1 MKKRLRFYVLWSF
14 LLIVIAAA
22 AAVGAAWSWMHRPMH
37 LPADRIDF
45 VVDPGSSPRTV
56 ARALNA
62 VGVPM
67 WEPGF
72 VWMARLTEQDKL
84 MKAGGYQAI
93 NGDTPWLL
101 LERLARGDMTQRQI
115 TFLEGWTFRQIRQ
128 ALRENP
134 DVKQT
139 LGDTSDEALMERLGS
154 DIKHPE
160 GLFFPDTYIFTPG
173 STDFD
178 LLRRSYQEGQRILQD
193 TWAKRQSDLP
203 VATPYEAL
211 VLASIIEKETGHG
224 PDRRRVSGVFT
235 NRLKIGMLLQTDPT
249 VIYGMGEAYQGRIR
263 KRDLQT
269 DTPWNTYTRP
279 GLPPTPIAA
288 AGRAALLAAVQPEQ
302 HKYLFFVSRGNGT
315 SEFAENLSGHN
326 RNVSR
331 YILGQGARP
340 NATPAP
346 AGAPAAA
353 PAASTNAAPSS
364 DAGRGT
370 GTGTGASAGGD
381 SDSDS
386 DSAQGQDQ

>member
-1 MKKRLRFYVLWSF
+1 MKKRLSFYVLWLF

-37 LPADRIDF
+37 LSADRIDF

-62 VGVPM
+62 VGVPI

-72 VWMARLTEQDKL
+72 VWMARLSEQDKL
-84 MKAGGYQAI
+84 LKAGGYQAI

-101 LERLARGDMTQRQI
+101 LERMARGDMTQRQI

-128 ALRENP
+128 ALRDNP

-139 LGDTSDEALMERLGS
+139 LDGVSDEELMARLGS

-160 GLFFPDTYIFTPG
+160 GLFFPDTYVFTPG
-173 STDFD
+173 STDYD
-178 LLRRSYQEGQRILQD
+178 LLRRAYQEGQRILQD
-193 TWAKRQSDLP
+193 TWAKRQPDLP

-211 VLASIIEKETGHG
+211 VLASIVEKETGHG
-224 PDRRRVSGVFT
+224 PERRRVAGVFT

-331 YILGQGARP
+331 YILGQNSRP
-340 NATPAP
+340 STTPAP
-346 AGAPAAA
+346 TVTPATPPATAPVTAPAAGA
-353 PAASTNAAPSS
+353 DASPES
-364 DAGRGT
+364 
-370 GTGTGASAGGD
+370 ASG
-381 SDSDS
+381 STPE
-386 DSAQGQDQ
+386 SAQGQDQ

>member
-22 AAVGAAWSWMHRPMH
+22 AAVGAAWSWMHRPMQ

-93 NGDTPWLL
+93 NGDTPLLL

-134 DVKQT
+134 DIKQT
-139 LGDTSDEALMERLGS
+139 LGDVSDEALMERLGS

-160 GLFFPDTYIFTPG
+160 GLFFPDTYVFTPG
-173 STDFD
+173 STDYD
-178 LLRRSYQEGQRILQD
+178 LLRRAYQEGQRILQD

-249 VIYGMGEAYQGRIR
+249 VIYGMGENYQGRIR

-331 YILGQGARP
+331 YILGQGQTVRP
-340 NATPAP
+340 AAVPAPAATPAP

-353 PAASTNAAPSS
+353 PA
-364 DAGRGT
+364 DAGPAADANPDT
-370 GTGTGASAGGD
+370 HSETE
-381 SDSDS
+381 
-386 DSAQGQDQ
+386 QGQDQ

>member
-1 MKKRLRFYVLWSF
+1 
-14 LLIVIAAA
+14 
-22 AAVGAAWSWMHRPMH
+22 
-37 LPADRIDF
+37 

-62 VGVPM
+62 VGVPI

-72 VWMARLTEQDKL
+72 VWMARLSEQDKL
-84 MKAGGYQAI
+84 LKAGGYQAI

-101 LERLARGDMTQRQI
+101 LERMARGDMTQRQI

-139 LGDTSDEALMERLGS
+139 LDGVSDEELMARLGS

-173 STDFD
+173 STDYD
-178 LLRRSYQEGQRILQD
+178 LLRRAYQEGQRILQD
-193 TWAKRQSDLP
+193 TWAKRQPDLP

-211 VLASIIEKETGHG
+211 VLASIVEKETGHG
-224 PDRRRVSGVFT
+224 PERRRVAGVFT

-331 YILGQGARP
+331 YILGQNTRP
-340 NATPAP
+340 STTPAP
-346 AGAPAAA
+346 AVTPATPPATAPVTAPAA
-353 PAASTNAAPSS
+353 PAAGEDASPDSASGSTPE
-364 DAGRGT
+364 
-370 GTGTGASAGGD
+370 
-381 SDSDS
+381 
-386 DSAQGQDQ
+386 SAQGQEQ

>member
-128 ALRENP
+128 ALREHP

-154 DIKHPE
+154 DITHPE
-160 GLFFPDTYIFTPG
+160 GMFFPDTYIFTPG
-173 STDFD
+173 STDYD
-178 LLRRSYQEGQRILQD
+178 LLRRAYQEGQRILQD
-193 TWAKRQSDLP
+193 TWAKRQAGLP

-249 VIYGMGEAYQGRIR
+249 VIYGMGENYQGRIR

-331 YILGQGARP
+331 YILGQGQTTRP
-340 NATPAP
+340 TAVPAP
-346 AGAPAAA
+346 AGAPNAPAAA
-353 PAASTNAAPSS
+353 PADPGPAAGSS
-364 DAGRGT
+364 PET
-370 GTGTGASAGGD
+370 D
-381 SDSDS
+381 SET
-386 DSAQGQDQ
+386 AQGQDQ

>member
-22 AAVGAAWSWMHRPMH
+22 AAVGAAWSWMHRPMQ

-45 VVDPGSSPRTV
+45 VVDPGSSPRAV

-93 NGDTPWLL
+93 NGDTPLLL

-134 DVKQT
+134 DIKQT
-139 LGDTSDEALMERLGS
+139 LGDVSDEALMERLGS

-160 GLFFPDTYIFTPG
+160 GLFFPDTYVFTPG
-173 STDFD
+173 STDYD
-178 LLRRSYQEGQRILQD
+178 LLRRAYQEGQRILQD

-249 VIYGMGEAYQGRIR
+249 VIYGMGENYQGRIR

-331 YILGQGARP
+331 YILGQGQTVRP
-340 NATPAP
+340 TAVPAPAAAPAP
-346 AGAPAAA
+346 AGAP
-353 PAASTNAAPSS
+353 N
-364 DAGRGT
+364 
-370 GTGTGASAGGD
+370 ASAATPADDGQAAGANPGTQ
-381 SDSDS
+381 SET
-386 DSAQGQDQ
+386 AQGQDQ

>member
-14 LLIVIAAA
+14 LLLVLAAA
-22 AAVGAAWSWMHRPMH
+22 AAVGAAWSWMHRPLH
-37 LPADRIDF
+37 LSADRIDF

-56 ARALNA
+56 VRALNA
-62 VGVPM
+62 AGVPV

-84 MKAGGYQAI
+84 IKAGGYQAI

-101 LERLARGDMTQRQI
+101 LERMARGDMTQRQI

-139 LGDTSDEALMERLGS
+139 LGEISDEALMERLGS

-178 LLRRSYQEGQRILQD
+178 LLRRAYQEGQRILDD
-193 TWAKRQSDLP
+193 TWSKRQSDLP

-224 PDRRRVSGVFT
+224 PERRRVSGVFT

-249 VIYGMGEAYQGRIR
+249 VIYGMGDAYQGRIR

-269 DTPWNTYTRP
+269 DTPWNTYTRA
-279 GLPPTPIAA
+279 GLPPTPIAMPGKA
-288 AGRAALLAAVQPEQ
+288 SLLAAVQPQ
-302 HKYLFFVSRGNGT
+302 ATRALYFVAKGDGT
-315 SEFAENLSGHN
+315 SHFSASLEEHN
-326 RNVSR
+326 RAVNR
-331 YILGQGARP
+331 YQRGQ
-340 NATPAP
+340 
-346 AGAPAAA
+346 
-353 PAASTNAAPSS
+353 
-364 DAGRGT
+364 
-370 GTGTGASAGGD
+370 
-381 SDSDS
+381 
-386 DSAQGQDQ
+386 Q